1 VSSRAAVKLPK
12 KAQRP
17 TMYFIGVT
25 TRRSV
30 IMRVFPRWAR
40 HLGLNPCRIRGIDLA
55 LHDDP
60 ANYRAVVQFIRDDP
74 LSLGALVTTH
84 KLDLL
89 AACRDMFDAL
99 DPYAQALAEV
109 SSISKDGGRLAGAAK
124 DPITSGLAVDAFIPK
139 GHWENTRAEACLLGA
154 GGSSLAL
161 SVHLARRERGADRPA
176 RIVVTNRSPGRLEEM
191 KKIHRA
197 LGVDIPVQYVHAPR
211 PEDNDG
217 VVRALAPRSLVANGT
232 GLGKD
237 GPGSPLTGAAVFPEA
252 GFAWDFNYR
261 GDLVF
266 LSQARAQEKSRG
278 LTVVDGWLYFIY
290 GWTSVI
296 ADVFH
301 RGIPARG
308 PAFDELS
315 RLARACRDRD

>member
-1 VSSRAAVKLPK
+1 
-12 KAQRP
+12 
-17 TMYFIGVT
+17 
-25 TRRSV
+25 V

-40 HLGLNPCRIRGIDLA
+40 HLRLNPCRIRGIDLA
-55 LHDDP
+55 LHDEP
-60 ANYRAVVQFIRDDP
+60 ASYRAVVEFIRNDP

-89 AACRDMFDAL
+89 GACRDSFDVL
-99 DPYAQALAEV
+99 DPYAQALGEV
-109 SSISKDGGRLAGAAK
+109 SSISKDGGKLVGAAK
-124 DPITSGLAVDAFIPK
+124 DPITSGLALDAFIPK
-139 GHWENTRAEACLLGA
+139 GHWEATRAEACLLGA

-161 SVHLARRERGADRPA
+161 SVHLTRKDRGADRPA
-176 RIVVTNRSPGRLEEM
+176 RIVVTNRSQGRLEEM
-191 KKIHRA
+191 RRIHGE
-197 LGVDIPVQYVHAPR
+197 LGVDVPVQYVHAPR
-211 PEDNDG
+211 PEDNDA

-237 GPGSPLTGAAVFPEA
+237 APGSPLTGAAVFPEA
-252 GFAWDFNYR
+252 GLAWDFNYR

-266 LSQARAQEKSRG
+266 LSQARGQEKSRG
-278 LTVVDGWLYFIY
+278 LKVVDGWLYFIY

-301 RGIPARG
+301 REVPARG

-315 RLARACRDRD
+315 RLARACRGRD

>member
-1 VSSRAAVKLPK
+1 
-12 KAQRP
+12 
-17 TMYFIGVT
+17 MYFIGVT

-40 HLGLNPCRIRGIDLA
+40 HLGLAPCRIRGIDLA

-60 ANYRAVVQFIRDDP
+60 ANYRAVVDFIRNDP

-89 AACRDMFDAL
+89 AACKDMFDTL

-124 DPITSGLAVDAFIPK
+124 DPVTSGLALEAFLPR
-139 GHWENTRAEACLLGA
+139 GHWESTRADACLLGA

-176 RIVVTNRSPGRLEEM
+176 RIIVTNRSLGRLEEM
-191 KKIHRA
+191 KRIHAA
-197 LGVDIPVQYVHAPR
+197 LGVDIPVEYVLAPR
-211 PEDNDG
+211 PEDNDA
-217 VVRALAPRSLVANGT
+217 VVRTLAPRSLVANGT

-237 GPGSPLTGAAVFPEA
+237 APGSPLTAAAVFPEA
-252 GFAWDFNYR
+252 GWAWDFNYR

-278 LTVVDGWLYFIY
+278 LRVVDGWLYFIF

-301 RGIPARG
+301 RDIPSSG

-315 RLARACRDRD
+315 RLARACRSKD